1 MRKIDL
7 NREFAILQFKLGSE
21 RRVRLWR
28 KLGSLISNGVPIL
41 TALEDLHRRAKTRGE
56 KHPDAI
62 MFSEWMRALRNGERL
77 SVAIEAWVPQGES
90 MIISA
95 GEQSGDL
102 ISAFDSAISITTAGN
117 EIRGAI
123 IGGVSYPIILFGLA
137 IGLMWL
143 FGTKVIPQFSQ
154 IVGDD
159 SKWTGLAATTV
170 KLSHFTQ
177 HYLIYV
183 VIAVV
188 AFIGFIIYLLPRWDS
203 QLRVK
208 LDKIPPFSIYRLTN
222 GAAWLISLSALIK
235 AGVRLEQAL
244 QKLSHHSRRW
254 MKNRI
259 AAALSGMRGG
269 LPLGDALARSGYAFP
284 DEEIIDDLVVYSK
297 LSGFDEA
304 LSILGKEWI
313 AEGVARIKGQMRI
326 LNGIA
331 ILFVAVVIAVEA
343 GGMFAMQTQLQTII
357 KQR

>member
-1 MRKIDL
+1 MDL
-7 NREFAILQFKLGSE
+7 NREFAILQFKAGTQ
-21 RRVRLWR
+21 RRIRLWR

-41 TALEDLHRRAKTRGE
+41 TALEDLHRRAKTKGA

-62 MFSEWMRALRNGERL
+62 MFAEWMRALRNGERF
-77 SVAIEAWVPQGES
+77 STAVAAWIPQGES
-90 MIISA
+90 MIIAA

-102 ISAFDSAISITTAGN
+102 INAFESAISITTAGDQ
-117 EIRGAI
+117 IRSAVV
-123 IGGVSYPIILFGLA
+123 GGLAYPAILFSLA

-143 FGTKVIPQFSQ
+143 FGTKVIPQFSR

-170 KLSHFTQ
+170 KLSNFTQ
-177 HYLIYV
+177 HYLIFV
-183 VIAVV
+183 VIAGLVLIGVV
-188 AFIGFIIYLLPRWDS
+188 IYSLPRWDG
-203 QLRVK
+203 QLRNT
-208 LDKIPPFSIYRLTN
+208 LDKVPPFSIYRLTN

-244 QKLSHHSRRW
+244 QKLSQHSGRW

-259 AAALSGMRGG
+259 AAALSGMRAG
-269 LPLGDALARSGYAFP
+269 LPLGDALARSGYNFP

-304 LSILGKEWI
+304 LTILGKEWI
-313 AEGVARIKGQMRI
+313 AVGVARIKGQMRM
-326 LNGIA
+326 LNSVA
-331 ILFVAVVIAVEA
+331 ILFVAIVIAVEA
-343 GGMFAMQTQLQTII
+343 GGLFAMQTQLQVII

>member
-7 NREFAILQFKLGSE
+7 NREFAILQFKLGSQ

-41 TALEDLHRRAKTRGE
+41 TALEDLHRRARTKGG
-56 KHPDAI
+56 KHPDTI

-77 SVAIEAWVPQGES
+77 STAIEAWIPQSEA

-102 ISAFDSAISITTAGN
+102 ISAFESAISITTAGN
-117 EIRGAI
+117 EIRGAV
-123 IGGVSYPIILFGLA
+123 IGGVAYPTILFGFA

-143 FGTKVIPQFSQ
+143 FGTKVIPQFSR
-154 IVGDD
+154 IIGDD
-159 SKWTGLAATTV
+159 SKWTGMAAITV
-170 KLSHFTQ
+170 KLSNFTQ
-177 HYLIYV
+177 HYLIFV
-183 VIAVV
+183 VISVITL
-188 AFIGFIIYLLPRWDS
+188 IGFIIYLLPRWDS

-208 LDKIPPFSIYRLTN
+208 LDKMPPFSIYRLTN

-235 AGVRLEQAL
+235 SGVRLEQAL
-244 QKLSHHSRRW
+244 QKLSHRSGKW

-259 AAALSGMRGG
+259 ASALSGMRGG
-269 LPLGDALARSGYAFP
+269 LSLGEALARSGFGFP

-304 LSILGKEWI
+304 LDILGKEWI
-313 AEGVARIKGQMRI
+313 AEGVARIKGQMRV
-326 LNGIA
+326 LNGTA